1 MKASDLLAGWHE
13 HNALMVRTLAPLG
26 DEELS
31 WTAGE
36 RLWSI
41 RVLACHIVAARA
53 WWFHS
58 WMGEGDDQLGRLV
71 SLDDEQLEQLGQP
84 EKPAIAAGAICDALN
99 KSWADVRACLER
111 WTDADLDASFQRPRP
126 NARGERPWRDRRYIV
141 WHVAEHD
148 VHHGG
153 EISLTL
159 GVHGRSGF
167 DM

>member
-1 MKASDLLAGWHE
+1 MKASDLLAGWHD

-31 WTAGE
+31 WSAGE
-36 RLWSI
+36 GLWSI

-58 WMGEGDDQLGRLV
+58 WMGEGDDELGRLI
-71 SLDDEQLEQLGQP
+71 SLDDEQI
-84 EKPAIAAGAICDALN
+84 EKPAIAADAICAALN
-99 KSWADVRACLER
+99 KSWADVEKCLER
-111 WTDADLDASFQRPRP
+111 WTDDDLDAKFQRPRP
-126 NARGERPWRDRRYIV
+126 NARGERPWRDRRYII

-153 EISLTL
+153 EISQTL
-159 GVHGRSGF
+159 GVHGRPGF